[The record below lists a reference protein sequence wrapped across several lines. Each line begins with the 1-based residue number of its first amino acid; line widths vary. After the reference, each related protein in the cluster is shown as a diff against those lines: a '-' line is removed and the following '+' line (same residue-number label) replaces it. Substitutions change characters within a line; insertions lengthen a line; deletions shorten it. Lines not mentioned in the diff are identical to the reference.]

1 VGVFCAC
8 TESDICPSHRFP
20 VPCTPHPFPPLH
32 RCCCSRRCH
41 RPLVYNIHWIHP
53 APVLASAGCSEA
65 SSLAT
70 EAALPSSLHHLLLIS
85 SPPGSRAHLPFPSL
99 RHLLL
104 RPRSPTPDRIPIWSK
119 PGQRLLTA
127 HPHRGVQRGTCPRI
141 RPPRPP
147 APRSKLG
154 GTNSRSHNGQRSRR
168 PHQHHGSLVRSRVMM

>member
-1 VGVFCAC
+1 MGVFC
-8 TESDICPSHRFP
+8 TESDICPSHRLP
-20 VPCTPHPFPPLH
+20 VPCTSRPLPPLH
-32 RCCCSRRCH
+32 RRCCSRRCH
-41 RPLVYNIHWIHP
+41 CPLVYNIRWIHP
-53 APVLASAGCSEA
+53 APVLASAGYSEA
-65 SSLAT
+65 SSLAA

-119 PGQRLLTA
+119 PGQRLSTA
-127 HPHRGVQRGTCPRI
+127 HPHRGVQRGTCPQI

-168 PHQHHGSLVRSRVMM
+168 PHQHHESLVRSRVMM